1 MKIQFLI
8 KVLFFNFGT
17 LINFL
22 FLEIII
28 PVYTNLFIKFLAL
41 SSLIGLAFLSKE
53 TQATTGFDLYISDV
67 FSNNKAF
74 LDNNACPGF
83 RVNQGLQNLGNNFG
97 LIQNNPQSYN
107 NIGYQSYSSNNLK
120 KEPE

>member
-8 KVLFFNFGT
+8 KVLFFYFGT

-74 LDNNACPGF
+74 LDNNACPGV
-83 RVNQGLQNLGNNFG
+83 RVNQGLQNFGNNFG
-97 LIQNNPQSYN
+97 LIQNNPQSYT
-107 NIGYQSYSSNNLK
+107 NIGYNLIHQTI
-120 KEPE
+120 